1 MCTKYQDSYVRMLR
15 DEAESED
22 LIDSVDENTDVFIH
36 VPMDEDCYVIV
47 TGGDSID
54 ISGYLYDYYRSV

>member
-1 MCTKYQDSYVRMLR
+1 MLR